1 MRPGKGFVALALAL
15 IVACGDDGGD
25 SLFAPEGVW
34 AGELT
39 GTRAGRPVALC
50 LEIDNFDTTRPPER
64 FSGALYM
71 ERVRHELVVGT
82 WGPGDVLSFAAENGS
97 FTGVVAVERL
107 YGSWLAPPGGPF
119 QDRGG
124 WTLDRTDKRSCQ

>member
-1 MRPGKGFVALALAL
+1 MSLRSFLPALALAL
-15 IVACGDDGGD
+15 LVACGGGGGD
-25 SLFAPEGVW
+25 NRFAPEGIW

-71 ERVRHELVVGT
+71 EGVRHDLISGI
-82 WGPGDVLSFAAENGS
+82 WGPGDMLSFAAENGS

-107 YGSWLAPPGGPF
+107 YGSWRAPPGGAF
-119 QDRGG
+119 EDRGG
-124 WTLDRTDKRSCQ
+124 WTLDRTARRSCQ